1 MNEPVATLFDA
12 GHRSRQELHAIG
24 ESLRERLPCQAHAAW
39 TPDDRRPDP
48 VDVLVAQE
56 AGRIPELVPI
66 RYGRMAESP
75 FRFFRGAAALMAYDL
90 AQLANTGINVQACG
104 DAHVLNFGLYASP
117 ERHVVFDI
125 NDFDETLPAPWEF
138 DLKRLV
144 ASVVLECRDA
154 HFGDHKAGDAVRAT
168 MNGYCRVMNE
178 FSVASSLDIH
188 YAIMDEHRFFDTEHD
203 KSVAKYARKAL
214 RKARKRTRQQAFK
227 KWCTD
232 IGGQLR
238 FVDDPPLLVRLG
250 DEEAAQFHRLFN
262 RYRDTLQ
269 TDREHALRQY
279 RFRDVARRVVGV
291 GSVGLGAY
299 VLLLEGR
306 GDADPLIIQVK
317 EATSSVLTPYLGKSG
332 YERHGQRVVVGQRLM
347 QAASDPFL
355 GWAPFAE
362 KDFYLRQLRDMK
374 GKTDT
379 PGDWE
384 TYTTSVAIA
393 GGTLARAHARS
404 VDPGL
409 VSAYLGGGESITLA
423 MIEFAF
429 AYADQTER
437 DYERMQS
444 AIRAGEIAAE
454 RGI

>member
-1 MNEPVATLFDA
+1 MTAPVATLFDT
-12 GHRSRQELHAIG
+12 GHRSRQELRAFG
-24 ESLRERLPCQAHAAW
+24 ESVREQLPHEIHTTW
-39 TPDDRRPDP
+39 TPSDQRPDP
-48 VDVLVAQE
+48 VDVFVAQE
-56 AGRIPELVPI
+56 AGRNPELVPI

-75 FRFFRGAAALMAYDL
+75 FRFYRGAAALMAYDL
-90 AQLANTGINVQACG
+90 AQLPDTGINVQACG

-138 DLKRLV
+138 DVKRLA
-144 ASVVLECRDA
+144 ASIVLECRDA
-154 HFGDHKAGDAVRAT
+154 GFGDRKARDAVHAT
-168 MNGYCRVMNE
+168 IDRYRRVMSE
-178 FSVASSLDIH
+178 LSEADSLDIH
-188 YAIMDEHRFFDTEHD
+188 YAIMDERRFFETEPD
-203 KSVAKYARKAL
+203 ETVTAYVRKAL
-214 RKARKRTRQQAFK
+214 RKARKRSRYQAFK

-232 IGGQLR
+232 IDGQLQ

-250 DEEAAQFHRLFN
+250 DEEAAQFHKLFN

-269 TDREHALRQY
+269 SDREHALRQY
-279 RFRDVARRVVGV
+279 RFRDAARRVVGV
-291 GSVGLGAY
+291 GSVGFGAY

-306 GDADPLIIQVK
+306 GDGDPLIIQVK
-317 EATSSVLTPYLGKSG
+317 EAKSSVLTPYLGKSG

-362 KDFYLRQLRDMK
+362 RDFYLRQLRDMK

-379 PGDWE
+379 PDDWA

-409 VSAYLGGGESITLA
+409 ISGYLGDDEAISLA
-423 MIEFAF
+423 MIEFATT
-429 AYADQTER
+429 YADQAER
-437 DYERMQS
+437 NYERFRS
-444 AIRAGEIAAE
+444 AIRTGEIAAE
-454 RGI
+454 HDT